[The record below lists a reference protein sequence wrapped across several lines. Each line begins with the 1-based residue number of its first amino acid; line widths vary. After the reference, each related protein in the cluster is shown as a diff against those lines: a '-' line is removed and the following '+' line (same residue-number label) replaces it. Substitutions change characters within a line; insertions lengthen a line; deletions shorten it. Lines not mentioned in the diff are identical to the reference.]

1 MVEKHLGELSD
12 TRKIWNIKIVVRDEK
27 GES

>member
-1 MVEKHLGELSD
+1 LGELSD